1 MNRSVF
7 GFYKLDLICDER
19 KTELL
24 KQVILIMGIC
34 GSGKTTVGKALS
46 KSLGIPFLD
55 ADDFHPRSN
64 VMKMSRGE
72 ALTDEDRWPW
82 LAAIVEHILH
92 NHRNAFVLGCSA
104 LKETYREYLAQRLA
118 VHPVLLEISFE
129 EAKARMDQREG
140 HFMPSS
146 LIQSQLDTLEVPAEA
161 VKLPATANL
170 ADQVHLLSESFR
182 KFL

>member
-1 MNRSVF
+1 
-7 GFYKLDLICDER
+7 
-19 KTELL
+19 
-24 KQVILIMGIC
+24 MGIC

-92 NHRNAFVLGCSA
+92 NHRNTFVLGCSA
-104 LKETYREYLAQRLA
+104 LKESYREYLAQRLT
-118 VHPVLLEISFE
+118 VHPVLLEITFE

-146 LIQSQLDTLEVPAEA
+146 LIQSQLDTLEVPKEA
-161 VKLPATANL
+161 YHISATTNL
-170 ADQVHLLSESFR
+170 EVLVDLLDQNFR
-182 KFL
+182 KLL